1 MPDDQVD
8 EQTTDDSQL
17 VATDTVSVSPDGS
30 VSVETGSIRKESQWI
45 R

>member
-8 EQTTDDSQL
+8 EQTTDDSNL
-17 VATDTVSVSPDGS
+17 LTTDTASVIPDGS
-30 VSVETGSIRKESQWI
+30 VSIETGSIRKESQWI